1 MKKYYL
7 HNGTESSGPF
17 DLEELKIK
25 QITPTT
31 PVWCS
36 GMSDWKKAEEIDE
49 LKFVLQVTPPPFK
62 TAAQPIQEIEEEKT
76 TIMGLN
82 KKTFYLILAFL
93 VFIIGIFILN
103 FLEEQRTNEFQE
115 KNNKTE
121 SENKQFQ
128 LQQKEIEKQK
138 TLLEQQ
144 DKLEQER
151 IARERKETINSELSK
166 IQIRQIENQTR
177 LEEANNK
184 LIRATEFQFFRTEA
198 ERNTELSS
206 IQTDIN
212 FLKEEMQQLENK
224 RNQLS
229 LELDRMQVN
238 HIN

>member
-25 QITPTT
+25 QITPAVF
-31 PVWCS
+31 VWCS
-36 GMSDWKKAEEIDE
+36 GMSDWKKAEEIEE
-49 LKFVLQVTPPPFK
+49 LKFVIQVTPPPFK
-62 TAAQPIQEIEEEKT
+62 TAPPIPKIEEKKA

-82 KKTFYLILAFL
+82 KKSFYIILTFL

-103 FLEEQRTNEFQE
+103 FLQEQRSNEFRE
-115 KNNKTE
+115 KNDKTE

-128 LQQKEIEKQK
+128 LQQKEIEEQK
-138 TLLEQQ
+138 SLLEQQ
-144 DKLEQER
+144 NKLEQER
-151 IARERKETINSELSK
+151 ITRERKETINSELSK

-184 LIRATEFQFFRTEA
+184 LIKASEFQFFRTES
-198 ERNTELSS
+198 ERNTQLNS

-212 FLKEEMQQLENK
+212 YLKEEMQQLENK
-224 RNQLS
+224 RNELS

-238 HIN
+238 HN

>member
-25 QITPTT
+25 QITATT
-31 PVWCS
+31 PVWYS
-36 GMSDWKKAEEIDE
+36 GMPDWKKAEEIDE
-49 LKFVLQVTPPPFK
+49 LKFLLEVTPPPFK
-62 TAAQPIQEIEEEKT
+62 TTAPTPKIEEKSS

-82 KKTFYLILAFL
+82 KRTFYIISFFL
-93 VFIIGIFILN
+93 LFMIVIVILN
-103 FLEEQRTNEFQE
+103 ILEERRSNEFQE
-115 KNNKTE
+115 KNEKTE

-128 LQQKEIEKQK
+128 LQQKEIEEQK
-138 TLLEQQ
+138 IRLEEQE
-144 DKLEQER
+144 KLEAER

-184 LIRATEFQFFRTEA
+184 LVKASQFQFFRTES
-198 ERNTELSS
+198 ERNTELNS

-212 FLKEEMQQLENK
+212 LLKEEIQQLEDQRNK
-224 RNQLS
+224 LS

-238 HIN
+238 RIN